1 MKELYTSPEAKI
13 VSFAAAENVAL
24 DPLNVGLNSG
34 DLFTSTDGDGDS
46 DF

>member
-13 VSFAAAENVAL
+13 VSFAAAENIAVAQIDL
-24 DPLNVGLNSG
+24 GVGG